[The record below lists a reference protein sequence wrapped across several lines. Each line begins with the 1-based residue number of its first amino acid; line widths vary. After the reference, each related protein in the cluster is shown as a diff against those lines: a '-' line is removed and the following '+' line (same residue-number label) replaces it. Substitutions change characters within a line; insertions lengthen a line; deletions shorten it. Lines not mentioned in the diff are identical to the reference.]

1 MTCIVGLELGGGRVL
16 FGADSMDNDGAS
28 FTLARSPKIWQA
40 GDYIIGAAGHSYMCD
55 WLQFCADLP
64 KRVTGDPER
73 WLRSKLIPALE
84 CILRGIDK
92 SGDDERHGVDLL
104 IGLAGMVFVVS
115 PRPGEAIR
123 AVDGFGAIGN
133 GSEVAIGSL
142 YTTARLEGFVPEPS
156 DRIEMAINAAASRCL
171 GVGGPIVMLEGSGVS
186 RSLATA
192 RKGKASGGKASG
204 GGKVGRRAKPKAGK
218 RRA

>member
-171 GVGGPIVMLEGSGVS
+171 GVGGPIVMLEGKASSGRKPHGNAKADS
-186 RSLATA
+186 RGVRASKGNAA
-192 RKGKASGGKASG
+192 RKKPRI
-204 GGKVGRRAKPKAGK
+204 RR
-218 RRA
+218 

>member
-16 FGADSMDNDGAS
+16 FGADSMAS
-28 FTLARSPKIWQA
+28 CGDSYTINSQPKVWQH
-40 GDYIIGAAGHSYMCD
+40 GDLVFAAAGHMYLCD
-55 WLQFCADLP
+55 HLQYSADLP
-64 KRVTGDPER
+64 RRVVGDPER
-73 WLRSKLIPALE
+73 WLRNKLLPALE
-84 CILRGIDK
+84 ASIRGASK
-92 SGDDERHGVDLL
+92 ASEDEQHGVEMM
-104 IGLAGMVFVVS
+104 IGVAGLVFYVT
-115 PRPGEAIR
+115 PQNGEASR
-123 AVDGFGAIGN
+123 PVDGFAAIGN

-171 GVGGPIVMLEGSGVS
+171 GVGGPIVMLEGSTAT
-186 RSLATA
+186 RPATA